1 MRAIALHHAIRGVL
15 CAATLVAL
23 MFGGSAL
30 AGQVLEVRPSVE
42 VPGGFEVGVR
52 DAGGELPM
60 LRVGETEI
68 DVVGST
74 PTPSLRYQ
82 PLVIFVDTA
91 NIPQE
96 LLDRVK
102 TNVES
107 LVRAQFDGGSQL
119 VIVADQVGNNFA
131 LSDPSLALKN
141 LKDLMAM
148 WTPVEVP
155 PKMKYAPSNVAS
167 FLPMSLRGI
176 AVPRSK
182 PWAVVYS
189 SLCVAEEEKPTDLS
203 GFKGP
208 VRFLTWDQGLS
219 KACIGNRDKWLAAS
233 QGDNWEVLKL
243 DDRESTDAVTK
254 ALSGLDVDDQHLVL
268 SGYAYSGGNFNITVG
283 FKGEENP
290 WTGSYTEDDSVPDSW
305 LEEFNQRRVKH
316 SKALAVGGL
325 AILIALL
332 MTVALIKAR
341 TGAAEM
347 VKWET
352 VGEAEDLSQTMDP
365 DAWNATIFQ
374 LTGAMPVIQD
384 LVPSAAQLGP
394 AKKAEN
400 ARATRQQ
407 EGGELVQAAEAAKS
421 TQIAP
426 ATDTPAEASDTAP
439 PVAVGAPAST
449 KKTGMTVAMPVLDD
463 GTGYEADSPFEIG
476 VLLSGKP
483 VARKTKK
490 FRKVFSIGRATDN
503 RVVIQKDDTVH
514 RYHVVVRP
522 ALQGKEWWLEVS
534 PTATNRTNLNGKD
547 LRAGGR
553 YRLPSRFRLQLGEAT
568 EVRGRMSDNT

>member
-1 MRAIALHHAIRGVL
+1 
-15 CAATLVAL
+15 